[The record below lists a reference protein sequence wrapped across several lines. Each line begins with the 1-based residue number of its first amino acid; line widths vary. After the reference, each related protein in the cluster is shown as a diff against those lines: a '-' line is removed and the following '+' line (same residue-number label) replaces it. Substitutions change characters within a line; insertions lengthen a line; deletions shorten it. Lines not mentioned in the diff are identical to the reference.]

1 MASTAIDSEWDKFLD
16 DTDADLIVLDH
27 DHDERKM
34 VILCDDEEF
43 VITYPSDYP
52 KSSKSLKIET
62 SSKMLSKLVA
72 PISDAIKTAAEPMSF
87 TAVLNMFNNGYKKT
101 KSDVDDDSM
110 DVDQEE
116 SEPEDSMDYE
126 EDGDG
131 DGGAMGYDEG
141 LEIKDEEL
149 ELLKKKKRWRIKE
162 EEVRAKHRAEQ
173 EEKRRRMKGHQS
185 KQDVENIFTGTAA
198 SGVLTNDL
206 ISIMQNAKKL
216 GYTAKPVED
225 NIYEWEVHL
234 FGFEPNC
241 SIQKD
246 LIAIQEKFGYDHVA
260 LRVSFKMDLYPFYPP
275 LVKLIRPRFKG
286 FMMGRITSSEMFK
299 LDNWDPV
306 KDMKFY
312 IQAIRS
318 LLEKYGSIDTT
329 NFMNDMDRYPE
340 GAYTELEYLLLEI
353 ELLTDKDPRANL
365 KYPQPDW
372 VKKEKAAVV
381 AKREEAEKEKGTNK
395 DFWARGTGYGHEG
408 KSAWNVQAYLAAQRE
423 RDLEVE
429 RVIAAISREIRKTAQ
444 MPPQYLASA
453 TNMLEE
459 SCLVPLLESYLAND
473 SLLDMNRHS
482 SVYNCVFDLLRSV
495 AEHKQFRVLVDKLE
509 HQRASLHELM
519 VRLNQQAQIYHK
531 TVSSAGGSSTDEDAV
546 VRDIITTFQ
555 IVEEAH
561 RAVSSKKGTG
571 SSGSSSSAS
580 SSSSGGAST
589 LDAQYATL
597 MAPMQFDYC
606 DILGSTYPFIYKK
619 ESSSEGLKAAKDRVL
634 RLAQEHSS
642 LSQSLPLNKES
653 SVFVRVDSNR
663 MDVMTCMITGP
674 LDTPYAGG
682 CFIFDIF
689 FPGTYPG
696 APPLVNIATTG
707 NQSVRFNPNLYN
719 TGKVCL
725 SLLGTWSGAE
735 GETWNKDTS
744 TLLQVLVSIQSLI
757 LVPQPYFN
765 EPGYERSINT
775 PQGDQQSRAYNENIK
790 EQSIKWAILDQL
802 RHPKLGFERVIQG
815 HFFVLRQKIVEVIR
829 SWIDDPKASAAHKS
843 RLESQ
848 LKEVQVEFAKL
859 TEPAPKEEDE

>member
-1 MASTAIDSEWDKFLD
+1 
-16 DTDADLIVLDH
+16 
-27 DHDERKM
+27 
-34 VILCDDEEF
+34 
-43 VITYPSDYP
+43 
-52 KSSKSLKIET
+52 
-62 SSKMLSKLVA
+62 
-72 PISDAIKTAAEPMSF
+72 
-87 TAVLNMFNNGYKKT
+87 MFNNSYKKT
-101 KSDVDDDSM
+101 KGDGEDDSM
-110 DVDQEE
+110 DVDEE
-116 SEPEDSMDYE
+116 GSEPDDSMDYD

-149 ELLKKKKRWRIKE
+149 EMLKKKKRWRIKE

-173 EEKRRRMKGHQS
+173 EEKRRRMKGHQG

-216 GYTAKPVED
+216 GYTAKPVDD
-225 NIYEWEVHL
+225 NIYEWEIHL

-241 SIQKD
+241 SIQSD

-275 LVKLIRPRFKG
+275 LVKLIRPRFRG

-299 LDNWDPV
+299 LENWDPV

-312 IQAIRS
+312 IQSIRS

-381 AKREEAEKEKGTNK
+381 AKREEAEKEKTTNK

-408 KSAWNVQAYLAAQRE
+408 KSSWNVAAYLAAQRE

-429 RVIAAISREIRKTAQ
+429 RVLAAISREIRKTAQ
-444 MPPQYLASA
+444 MPPQFLASA

-473 SLLDMNRHS
+473 SLLDLNRHS
-482 SVYNCVFDLLRSV
+482 SLYGCVFDLMRAV

-509 HQRASLHELM
+509 HQKTSLYELM
-519 VRLNQQAQIYHK
+519 TRLNQQAQIYSK

-546 VRDIITTFQ
+546 VGDITATFH
-555 IVEEAH
+555 VVDEAY
-561 RAVSSKKGTG
+561 RATVSHKKKGPG
-571 SSGSSSSAS
+571 AVLASAS
-580 SSSSGGAST
+580 SSSSSGETST
-589 LDAQYATL
+589 LESKYASL
-597 MAPMQFDYC
+597 MAPMQFDYA
-606 DILGSTYPFIYKK
+606 DILSSTYPYIYRK
-619 ESSSEGLKAAKDRVL
+619 ESASDGLKAAKDRVL

-642 LSQSLPLNKES
+642 LSQSLPLNSES
-653 SVFVRVDSNR
+653 TVFIRVDSNR
-663 MDVMTCMITGP
+663 MDVMTCLITGP

-696 APPLVNIATTG
+696 SPPLVNIATTG

-744 TLLQVLVSIQSLI
+744 TLLQVVVSIQSLI

-765 EPGYERSINT
+765 EPGYERSMNT

-802 RHPKLGFERVIQG
+802 RNPKLGFERVIQG
-815 HFFVLRQKIVEVIR
+815 HFFVLRDKITEVIR
-829 SWIDDPKASAAHKS
+829 SWIADPKASAAHKL

-848 LKEVQVEFAKL
+848 LKDVQTEFAKL
-859 TEPAPKEEDE
+859 TEPAPKPDDD